1 MPKYLFLWDKTQIK
15 SISRSCWRHSKSQSK
30 PDSKWKRWRDS
41 MFYEIGTSFL
51 FWHTEMQWLSK
62 YYPSPQWWIKVIQW
76 CRQNRIVFLNSLLGY
91 KMRLMTAF
99 YVRAS
104 FHLQLFCWTCASLAT
119 ERKADEDVFH
129 LSLRLNVKI
138 TIICTESRV
147 DFQKVTNRHGRYS
160 YKP

>member
-1 MPKYLFLWDKTQIK
+1 
-15 SISRSCWRHSKSQSK
+15 
-30 PDSKWKRWRDS
+30 
-41 MFYEIGTSFL
+41 
-51 FWHTEMQWLSK
+51 MQWLSK
-62 YYPSPQWWIKVIQW
+62 YYPSPQWLIKVIQW

-147 DFQKVTNRHGRYS
+147 DFQKVTNRDGRYS
-160 YKP
+160 YTFQNFTLHSSIKRTILKLFSKIYNNFSVIVLIDTACVR